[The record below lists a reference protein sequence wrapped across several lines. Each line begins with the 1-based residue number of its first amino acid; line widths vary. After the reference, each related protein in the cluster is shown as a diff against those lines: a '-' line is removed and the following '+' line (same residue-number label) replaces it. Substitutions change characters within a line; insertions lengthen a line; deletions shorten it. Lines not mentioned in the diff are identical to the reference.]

1 VSYRSTKK
9 LIELMEKSG
18 FIIRKK
24 VSMADKISAL
34 ERRLKEV
41 KEKFDALKE
50 LGMNEELLIVY
61 LQHKTKLS
69 RKKVKEMLKETEEF
83 FNKLVS
89 KEVAEEL

>member
-1 VSYRSTKK
+1 MSYRSTKK